1 MSKLHLAGVLALAVA
16 GAIGLAS
23 VDAASAATL
32 CRASAAR
39 VVTPSVTSEPTVA
52 NPSGT
57 PCTTQSQEAAGTQPV
72 GGATVTNPKASTQA
86 VAGVL
91 AATASVDGANLSGA
105 LLPVSVGHVDVSQ
118 VVSCKDGTSSTT
130 GSSTVDGLTI
140 AGTPVSIVGNQV
152 IDQTIAGVRI
162 RTNQVAGD
170 TRQALVVDIG
180 DTEYVLGE
188 ARASGDACASLVDGI
203 DGGGGGGGD
212 ELSQVCPNGATYD
225 VESNNCVITNAGLE
239 KTIVIGKPFSGPSGG
254 TLISLAEVLQ
264 MVKDGKLRD
273 SPCLHGKGPNYVVL
287 ASKKSDKVT
296 GSNKSD
302 RMLGLAGND
311 RLDGG
316 RGNDCVDG
324 GSGTDT
330 VSGAQGNDTVI
341 GGTGKD
347 HLNGGQGTDRE
358 VGGTGNDT
366 INTGYGA
373 DKVDGGVG
381 NDAINAATQGP
392 AATIHA
398 GSGRDTVRIN
408 RNERKRVFS
417 GERIFVLR

>member
-1 MSKLHLAGVLALAVA
+1 MSTFHRAGVLALAVA

-39 VVTPSVTSEPTVA
+39 AVTPSVTSEPTVA
-52 NPSGT
+52 NPAAT
-57 PCTTQSQEAAGTQPV
+57 PCTTQSKEAAGTQPV

-118 VVSCKDGTSSTT
+118 VVSCKDGKSGVT
-130 GSSTVDGLTI
+130 GSSNVDGLTI
-140 AGTPVSIVGNQV
+140 AGTPVSIIGNQV

-203 DGGGGGGGD
+203 GGSGGSG

-225 VESNNCVITNAGLE
+225 VKTNNCVITNAGLE

-254 TLISLAEVLQ
+254 TLISLAEALQ
-264 MVKDGKLRD
+264 MVKDGTLRD

-287 ASKKSDKVT
+287 ASRKSDKVT

-316 RGNDCVDG
+316 RGNDCIDG

-330 VSGAQGNDTVI
+330 ISGAQGNDTVI

-373 DKVDGGVG
+373 DKVDGGSG
-381 NDAINAATQGP
+381 DDAINAATQGP

>member
-1 MSKLHLAGVLALAVA
+1 MSTFRRTGVLVLTVA
-16 GAIGLAS
+16 GAIGGLAS
-23 VDAASAATL
+23 ADAASGATL

-39 VVTPSVTSEPTVA
+39 AVTPSLTSEPTVA
-52 NPSGT
+52 NPAAT
-57 PCTTQSQEAAGTQPV
+57 PCTTQSQETAGVQPL

-118 VVSCKDGTSSTT
+118 VVSCKDGTSGAT

-140 AGTPVSIVGNQV
+140 AGTPVSVVGNQV

-162 RTNQVAGD
+162 RTNQVSGD

-203 DGGGGGGGD
+203 GGGGGAGD
-212 ELSQVCPNGATYD
+212 ELSQVCPNGAHYD
-225 VESNNCVITNAGLE
+225 VQTNNCVITTAGLE
-239 KTIVIGKPFSGPSGG
+239 KTIVIGAPYSGPSGG
-254 TLISLAEVLQ
+254 TLISLAEARQ

-273 SPCLHGKGPNYVVL
+273 SPCLHGKGPNYVVM

-330 VSGAQGNDTVI
+330 ISGAQGNDTVI
-341 GGTGKD
+341 GGSGKD

-373 DKVDGGVG
+373 DRVDGGSG

-408 RNERKRVFS
+408 RNERRRVFS